1 MKIEDISVDKVVK
14 EYYETKKQKRNY
26 DFSKLIKRTYMPY
39 SEKCA
44 LVKNIVDAT
53 SYIEVSDEK
62 MYQRNTLNMLF
73 VFTMKIIEEYTYLV
87 WESGEVVSSYDKLME
102 SGVMNHI
109 MENIPEEEIKILH
122 GMLDMQRDD
131 VEANTRSLV
140 SFFETKFK
148 SLNMSLGALEDILQS
163 PEMIKRIT
171 ENNK

>member
-1 MKIEDISVDKVVK
+1 
-14 EYYETKKQKRNY
+14 
-26 DFSKLIKRTYMPY
+26 
-39 SEKCA
+39 
-44 LVKNIVDAT
+44 
-53 SYIEVSDEK
+53 

-73 VFTMKIIEEYTYLV
+73 VFTMKIIEGYTYLV
-87 WESGEVVSSYDKLME
+87 WEPGEVVSSYDKLME

-140 SFFETKFK
+140 SFLEMKFK
-148 SLNMSLGALEDILQS
+148 SLNMSLGTLEDILQS